1 MLTIR
6 HTCLTTLKVDFNSV
20 WAYNLYIDLNK
31 GIGMTAITNLIIV
44 LMPVIIMGLAI
55 IVKDG
60 F

>member
-1 MLTIR
+1 VASGFSLQVR
-6 HTCLTTLKVDFNSV
+6 EK
-20 WAYNLYIDLNK
+20 
-31 GIGMTAITNLIIV
+31 MTAITNLIIAFHV

>member
-1 MLTIR
+1 MES
-6 HTCLTTLKVDFNSV
+6 K
-20 WAYNLYIDLNK
+20 
-31 GIGMTAITNLIIV
+31 MTAITNLIIV